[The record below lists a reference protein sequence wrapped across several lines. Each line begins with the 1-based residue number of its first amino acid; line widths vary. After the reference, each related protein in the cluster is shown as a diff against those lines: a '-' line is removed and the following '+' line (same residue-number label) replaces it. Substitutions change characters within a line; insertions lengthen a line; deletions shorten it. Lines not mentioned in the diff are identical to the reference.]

1 MLKKDREEYKRKLQF
16 ISDNAQD
23 IDYDWFD
30 KDGLIVWIDD
40 YQKKKMFYIGYLA
53 MDRDGK
59 FYVFQDESTVM
70 PSLTFP
76 DVWDYKNQKISISKI
91 QTRTYDKLPDVIDWF
106 FKYVSL
112 NSMLWRVNRI
122 YQELSG

>member
-1 MLKKDREEYKRKLQF
+1 MLKKEREEYKRKLRF
-16 ISDNAQD
+16 ISKHAQD

-40 YQKKKMFYIGYLA
+40 IQKKKNVYYVGYFA
-53 MDRDGK
+53 MDRDGI
-59 FYVFQDESTVM
+59 FIVFEDEVSDV
-70 PSLTFP
+70 SS
-76 DVWDYKNQKISISKI
+76 VWDQENCKVLDSLYKKVFKEFPN
-91 QTRTYDKLPDVIDWF
+91 DEVIDWL
-106 FKYVSL
+106 FKNVSL